1 MTREITG
8 ECDGLRT
15 RKGSEIRMTEN
26 YQKRS
31 AITIAQAMI
40 ALVVVVIMASILVV
54 ASEIVITLFFAILFS
69 VFLTFTGNN
78 LSKYLSISY
87 QWTLAILVL
96 TLVSTSIGT
105 ITFFFVQI
113 DQQIEKANQSIDE
126 GAKKIQA
133 FAEKYTSVSSAIKS
147 TPFLSQILK
156 QPQKQQPE
164 NQSSKDVQT
173 KETPKTDEKNSEKQ
187 SNAQVSKSEPNL
199 NSLPQPAKQAVSF
212 IGQAFKTT
220 FGLVINSIMI
230 FFVGLFLAVAPQTY
244 RDGTT
249 KLVPPDK
256 RNRATELMNQLGETL
271 WRWLLGRFA
280 SMLVT
285 GVGAWII
292 LSLIGVPLAGSLGI
306 MTGLLTFIPNIGA
319 VIAFLLAILVAL
331 PQGSTT
337 AAMVVPAYIILQLIE
352 SYVVTPLIQQ
362 RQVSLPPAMLISFQA
377 IMGVLFG
384 FLGAAVASPLL
395 AVSKVVIQELY
406 VKDFLECHPSS
417 EDDSS
422 NEPIE

>member
-1 MTREITG
+1 
-8 ECDGLRT
+8 
-15 RKGSEIRMTEN
+15 MTEN